1 MTCSATPTGPQRDIT
16 LGNEHIVLPPAEDPA
31 DALAGVAAA
40 EVLTRHTV
48 IEAGERVLVC
58 PSGSGALGV
67 WAARHTSPAQVIQ
80 RDTHWAHVQRAGET
94 WRMAGLPDGA
104 DLAVGLP
111 DDLPGP
117 VDVVLMP
124 LPKGRDLARLLLLA
138 AFRALRPGGR
148 LYLAGANNEGIKS
161 VIADAGLL
169 FGDTVVLG
177 YKSGHRVA
185 LATRPETEPATLP
198 EIYATPGIAAGTWHT
213 FLVTIGDESFE
224 IRSRP
229 GVFSW
234 QHLDPGTALLLKH
247 LRVRITDRVLDVG
260 CGYGVL
266 GMAAARAARR
276 GHVTLVDVDWLA
288 CESARANLAAN
299 GIDNAA
305 VVLGSGVAAAG
316 GDEAAGNGAYSL
328 IISNP
333 PFHAGHQVSLAVT
346 ATLVQEAYAAL
357 APGGRLLLVANR
369 FLAYDRTMAEVFG
382 NIETVAQDAGYHLL
396 LAEKTRARQPRGRD
410 ARRRPRTGD
419 YEETI
424 YQIPD

>member
-1 MTCSATPTGPQRDIT
+1 
-16 LGNEHIVLPPAEDPA
+16 
-31 DALAGVAAA
+31 VAAA
-40 EVLTRHTV
+40 EVLARHAT
-48 IEAGERVLVC
+48 IETGERVLIC

-67 WAARHTSPAQVIQ
+67 WAARRTSPAAVVQ
-80 RDTHWAHVQRAGET
+80 RDTHWGHMQRAVET
-94 WRMAGLPDGA
+94 WQLAGLPTGA

-111 DDLPGP
+111 DSPPAP

-161 VIADAGLL
+161 VVGDAAAL
-169 FGDTVVLG
+169 FGEATVLG
-177 YKSGHRVA
+177 YKGGHRVA
-185 LATRPETEPATLP
+185 LATRPEAEPAPLP

-213 FLVTIGDESFE
+213 FAVETGGESFQ
-224 IRSRP
+224 INSRP

-234 QHLDPGTALLLKH
+234 QHLDPGSALLLDH
-247 LRVRITDRVLDVG
+247 LQVRITDRVLDVG
-260 CGYGVL
+260 CGYGIL

-276 GHVTLVDVDWLA
+276 GSATLVDVDWLA

-299 GIDNAA
+299 GIANAE

-316 GDEAAGNGAYSL
+316 DRAFSL

-357 APGGRLLLVANR
+357 EPGGRLLLVANR
-369 FLAYDRTMAEVFG
+369 FLAYDHTMAEVFG
-382 NIETVAQDAGYHLL
+382 NVETVAQDAGYHLL
-396 LAEKTRARQPRGRD
+396 LAEKTRARQPRRRET
-410 ARRRPRTGD
+410 RRRPRTGD